1 MPPSARVLVALLA
14 SLLVPTAAF
23 GWGEAGHRIVARA
36 AEPFLTSAARQHVRD
51 LLDTTECGGRR
62 TLADGLACASTW
74 ADRARHESHP
84 QTYNWHF
91 VDIPRARAA
100 YEPRRDCQPRNRAT
114 KGTCLVDGLDHVV
127 AILRDERADATITR
141 SQALLFVIHLIAD
154 LHQPLHTILEDAGGN
169 FTQVRYFD
177 APTNLHQVWDTKLL
191 QTMMRNRDLSERAYA
206 RRLEDEIATSGAAN
220 LQRGDRIG
228 WVEETHGVA
237 VRDAFG
243 SLVMSPVTR
252 DRRPSLGTGYVEHC
266 QPVVDRQL
274 ARAAA
279 RLARTLNDTLD

>member
-1 MPPSARVLVALLA
+1 MLRAGATVLLLA
-14 SLLVPTAAF
+14 STFVPVVAL
-23 GWGEAGHRIVARA
+23 GWGDAGHRVVARA
-36 AEPFLTSAARQHVRD
+36 AESFLSSTARRRVRE

-62 TLADGLACASTW
+62 TLQDGLACASTW

-84 QTYNWHF
+84 QTSNWHF
-91 VDIPRARAA
+91 VDIALAHPA
-100 YEPRRDCQPRNRAT
+100 YEARRDCRPRNRAT

-127 AILRDERADATITR
+127 AILRGERTDPMITR
-141 SQALLFVIHLIAD
+141 AQALLFVIHLIAD
-154 LHQPLHTILEDAGGN
+154 LHQPLHTVLEDAGGN

-191 QTMMRNRDLSERAYA
+191 QAVMRSRDLSERAYA
-206 RRLEDEIATSGAAN
+206 RRLEDEITSAGRTP
-220 LQRGDRIG
+220 LERGDRVG

-237 VRDAFG
+237 VRDAVG
-243 SLVMSPVTR
+243 WLGKGPVTR
-252 DRRPSLGTGYVEHC
+252 DKRPSLGTAYVEHC

-279 RLARTLNDTLD
+279 RLAKTLNDALD